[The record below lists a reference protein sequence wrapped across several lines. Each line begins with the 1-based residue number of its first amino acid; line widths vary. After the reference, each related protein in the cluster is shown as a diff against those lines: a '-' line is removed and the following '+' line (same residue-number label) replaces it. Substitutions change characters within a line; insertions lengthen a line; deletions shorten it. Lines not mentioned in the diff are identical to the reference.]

1 MMEKQ
6 KQELPI
12 ADKKMLVGI
21 KDSIE
26 CPICNKASD
35 YMPEKQGLTK
45 FKCSKC
51 QGFFLAKVEPQVTT
65 QVKRGKPTQG
75 RISIMRRWWFPK
87 DFPFHNGVNTIG
99 RADDEIVSDIAI
111 ENDDSISRRSIAIE
125 VSMAELGGYLFK
137 LTVLKSANAVLHN
150 NVPLSEGDSVS
161 LNYGDRIVLGRT
173 KLKFD
178 K

>member
-87 DFPFHNGVNTIG
+87 DFPLHNGVNTIG

-125 VSMAELGGYLFK
+125 VSMPPPQQVLSFCFEGFWCRFCMLFRYR
-137 LTVLKSANAVLHN
+137 
-150 NVPLSEGDSVS
+150 PL
-161 LNYGDRIVLGRT
+161 RGRQ
-173 KLKFD
+173 F
-178 K
+178 

>member
-1 MMEKQ
+1 MENQ

-12 ADKKMLVGI
+12 AKKKLLVGI
-21 KDSIE
+21 KDSVV
-26 CPICNKASD
+26 CPICNESSE
-35 YMPEKQGLTK
+35 YLPEKQGVSK
-45 FKCSKC
+45 FKCGKC
-51 QGFFLAKVEPQVTT
+51 QGVFRVNVEQQVTT
-65 QVKRGKPTQG
+65 QVKRGKPSQG

-87 DFPFHNGVNTIG
+87 DFPLHNGVNTIG
-99 RADDEIVSDIAI
+99 RADDEVVSDIAI

-125 VSMAELGGYLFK
+125 VSMAELGGYFFK
-137 LTVLKSANAVLHN
+137 LTVLKSANVVLHN
-150 NVPLSEGDSVS
+150 NVPLKEGDSVS